1 MWYTDRDLTSRS
13 FFMASSTSTRS
24 TTKAKVLT
32 AITVAAAG
40 VAAYA
45 VGTLSVEELA
55 QRQMPADDARRSCVM
70 TCQHNNGTLCVN
82 PLDYAAEDACFAR
95 VEACVQ
101 SCPAPGTPTVFVT
114 TAQALTG
121 ATLPA
126 ARIGEAY
133 RARMAVQGYEFD
145 EQGTWSLVS
154 GVWPAGLEFDPRGLV
169 FGTPALK
176 AAPSSIVR
184 VSYYRPADPK
194 ASQAEIRLLADV
206 TISVSPAVTDSTQSS
221 GLTAG
226 TALMPSIATF
236 PLAGGIAGIDYSQI
250 RTTAGSTV
258 VLPEGSVTMR
268 LSRITDASGAVI
280 TLPAKSALLRLEEDP
295 IRKTRS
301 VTIVDDRG
309 QIITL
314 PSNASTLFFDD
325 IRSSTGATMPLGG
338 GVATAPI
345 FFPNAGSAPSAVGAG
360 DEITVA
366 LPTLQ
371 LVTPVSDIRI
381 PKGTAYRLPL
391 AVFGY
396 AADQTVW
403 NQLYGTVP
411 PGMTFS
417 GGVLSGTP
425 SGVGEYR
432 IGFTYSTKAHSAQNI
447 WATGEMRIAV
457 VDTTTGL
464 LPREEGGSTTGSM
477 GTATE
482 PSFGTTG
489 SGGVV
494 TPPPDTTGG
503 VKPAQEPVKEPV
515 AGSGT
520 TAPAPT
526 DPVSSTPAAETV
538 IFSPAPANFPRATVD
553 QEFSA
558 PLAIVPNSLL
568 TADWTISGLPQGV
581 GFNADTRVISG
592 KPTTAG
598 TFLLEVRVQMGTAV
612 YRQSYSLIVSP
623 RIDPL
628 VITPQSPTFAPNTA
642 VSLQLQA
649 TGGTGAYRWKAVV
662 PPPAGWTV
670 SEAGEIRHAGAAVG
684 VYDIRV
690 EAQDRSMTS
699 VRDEQVISISIKP
712 VTTMSGTN
720 QTTTEAD
727 DKDKVVEGTT
737 SPTPTPNPNP
747 TPSPTP
753 SPTPVATLSLEQ
765 VGSYPDGYIGTYYNA
780 RPLQVTGGRAPYRYA
795 ITSGAL
801 PAGLSI
807 GSNGQIEGTPSREE
821 VRSFV
826 MTVTDADNRT
836 ITASRSIRV
845 AALPTG
851 VSQPQPS
858 LPPAQ
863 DSATQARLDA
873 LARMGI
879 RVHDLVKLADDGD
892 GATQHDTT
900 VYYIGSDGRRH
911 FFPNPK
917 VYFSWY
923 TDFGGVRIIAPSTL
937 SEIPLGA
944 NVTYRPGIRLVKFE
958 SDNRVYLVTGG
969 RTLRWVRTENE
980 ARELYGPSWNQQVDD
995 IPVIFYTDYV
1005 IGAPVDNLQAVRPS
1019 VLAGSV
1025 TWVSN
1030 VLP

>member
-70 TCQHNNGTLCVN
+70 TCQNNNGTLCVN
-82 PLDYAAEDACFAR
+82 PLDSAAENACFAR
-95 VEACVQ
+95 MDACIQ

-114 TAQALTG
+114 AGQSVAGRTF
-121 ATLPA
+121 PA
-126 ARIGEAY
+126 ARIGEPY
-133 RARMAVQGYEFD
+133 RARMVVQGYEFD
-145 EQGTWSLVS
+145 EQGIWSLVS
-154 GVWPAGLEFDPRGLV
+154 GALPNGLQFDPPRGV
-169 FGTPALK
+169 VHGTPSLGAV
-176 AAPSSIVR
+176 PSAIVR
-184 VSYYRPADPK
+184 FAYYRPAEPE
-194 ASQAEIRLLADV
+194 ASRPEIRLALDA
-206 TISVSPAVTDSTQSS
+206 TILVSPAVVDPSQSA

-226 TALMPSIATF
+226 TAGMSSTVSF
-236 PLAGGIAGIDYSQI
+236 PLAGGIAGIDYNQI
-250 RTTAGSTV
+250 RSTNGSTIT
-258 VLPEGSVTMR
+258 LPEGSVTMR
-268 LSRITDASGAVI
+268 ISRITDASGAVI
-280 TLPAKSALLRLEEDP
+280 VLPSGSALLRVEEGS
-295 IRKTRS
+295 IGETRS
-301 VTIVDDRG
+301 ADIVDDRG
-309 QIITL
+309 QTITL
-314 PSNASTLFFDD
+314 PPNAKTLFFDE
-325 IRSSTGATMPLGG
+325 IHSSTGATMPLAE

-345 FFPNAGSAPSAVGAG
+345 FFPNREASAEGVVS
-360 DEITVA
+360 
-366 LPTLQ
+366 LPDLTLATT
-371 LVTPVSDIRI
+371 LPEEIRI
-381 PKGTAYRLPL
+381 PRGLQYRLRIHVRDTPPEE
-391 AVFGY
+391 AVFHH
-396 AADQTVW
+396 T
-403 NQLYGTVP
+403 YGTIP
-411 PGMTFS
+411 PGMSFVD
-417 GGVLSGTP
+417 GVLEGAP
-425 SGVGEYR
+425 SEIGDYRVG
-432 IGFTYSTKAHSAQNI
+432 FSYSTKAHNARGLSKMAELFI
-447 WATGEMRIAV
+447 RVVDATGSSQA
-457 VDTTTGL
+457 
-464 LPREEGGSTTGSM
+464 TGS
-477 GTATE
+477 
-482 PSFGTTG
+482 TTG
-489 SGGVV
+489 SGGVI

-503 VKPAQEPVKEPV
+503 VKPAQEPVKAPV

-526 DPVSSTPAAETV
+526 EPGSSMPSPETV
-538 IFSPAPANFPRATVD
+538 VFSPAPANFPRATVD

-642 VSLQLQA
+642 VTLQLQA
-649 TGGTGAYRWKAVV
+649 TGGTGSYRWKPVV

-670 SEAGEIRHAGAAVG
+670 SETGEIRHAGAAAG

-690 EAQDRSMTS
+690 EAQDRSMAS
-699 VRDEQVISISIKP
+699 ISDEQVISISIKP
-712 VTTMSGTN
+712 VATASGTN

-753 SPTPVATLSLEQ
+753 VATLSLEQ

-780 RPLQVTGGRAPYRYA
+780 RPFQVTGGRTPYRYA

-807 GSNGQIEGTPSREE
+807 GANGQIEGTPSREE
-821 VRSFV
+821 ARSFV

-863 DSATQARLDA
+863 DAATQARLDA

-892 GATQHDTT
+892 GTTQHDTT

-1005 IGAPVDNLQAVRPS
+1005 IGSPVDNIQAVRPS